1 MNVKRQGIPFVH
13 NSSYKFILIVLKF
26 NGCNEDAPV
35 FFLNKIL
42 RVFVYCTG
50 STILSLYKDR
60 VHIEKI
66 SPGGGCT
73 NNAFNN

>member
-1 MNVKRQGIPFVH
+1 MNVKRQVYLLYITLPTNLYSLFQNLMDVM
-13 NSSYKFILIVLKF
+13 KMRL
-26 NGCNEDAPV
+26 C

-42 RVFVYCTG
+42 RVFVYFTG

-60 VHIEKI
+60 VQIEKI